1 MSWFSNKPKIPD
13 VWISTALDDGCKG
26 PCYPG
31 SLVSGTITLQSPVE
45 RNLELAQACFVGH
58 AITHSRRSEGS
69 GKNSSEIYY
78 RDDANLF
85 MLEQSLS
92 LHTTVQSGQVYSW
105 QFQFEFP
112 HASGIVS
119 SSPYTG
125 DTAVSGIYTN
135 ISHSLPPSFG
145 LTRTQN
151 EYAAVEYKVQAM
163 FKFDD
168 IPEPFAVDLQPL
180 NFVPHNPRPQN
191 PRFAEFVKPSQQYSS
206 TRLTGGQKSFGH
218 SFKDKLSSQTP
229 SVRLYMKTTVPQ
241 HVTTSGSFP
250 IYACIEMDSFSNPG
264 IDIPVINISLKSLKL
279 CQYTLYRS
287 LKYKGISTRREHQ
300 ATYEELVHL
309 NAVPEWRQV
318 ERQHGKTD
326 ERNFIYFPAAFEAR
340 IPGATCPSFQTFNIN
355 HNFQLEFKLE
365 AEVCEKKFEY
375 KVEVPNVIV
384 YPT

>member
-1 MSWFSNKPKIPD
+1 M
-13 VWISTALDDGCKG
+13 
-26 PCYPG
+26 
-31 SLVSGTITLQSPVE
+31 LQSPAE
-45 RNLELAQACFVGH
+45 RKLELAQACFFGH
-58 AITHSRRSEGS
+58 AMTHSRRSEGS
-69 GKNSSEIYY
+69 GNNSRTIFY

-85 MLEQSLS
+85 MLEENLA
-92 LHTTVQSGQVYSW
+92 LHTTIQPGQVYSW
-105 QFQFEFP
+105 HFQFLFP
-112 HASGIVS
+112 HASGVVS

-135 ISHSLPPSFG
+135 GSHSLPPSFG

-168 IPEPFAVDLQPL
+168 KKEPFVVDLEPL
-180 NFVPHNPRPQN
+180 SFIPYNPRPQN

-218 SFKDKLSSQTP
+218 SLKDKLSSQTP
-229 SVRLYMKTTVPQ
+229 SVRLYMKTTVPP
-241 HVTTSGSFP
+241 HVTRSGSFP
-250 IYACIEMDSFSNPG
+250 IYACIEMDSFSDPA

-279 CQYTLYRS
+279 CQYTFYRS
-287 LKYKGISTRREHQ
+287 LKYRGSSSRREHQ
-300 ATYEELVHL
+300 ATYEELVPL

-318 ERQHGKTD
+318 ERQQGKTD

-365 AEVCEKKFEY
+365 AEVCEKKFEF
-375 KVEVPNVIV
+375 KVIVPNVNV
-384 YPT
+384 YPS